1 MLGVVLKQRLRELQ
15 ADHQLMQDQ
24 QRLVRAD
31 PARLKPAL
39 KHWRQQ
45 QRRGD

>member
-1 MLGVVLKQRLRELQ
+1 MLGVVLKQRLRDLQ
-15 ADHQLMQDQ
+15 ADQQLVRDQ
-24 QRLVRAD
+24 QRLVGAD

-45 QRRGD
+45 HRRGD